1 MIFEEKVLKQI
12 IVMGG
17 GWFAKGNS
25 EAKIEKY
32 ILEQAQK
39 DKPKVC
45 FLPQASCES
54 REYIVKFF
62 EVFTELGAEP
72 SWVSLFGRVTDAWKQ
87 HLLNQDIIYVGGGNT
102 KSMLALWKA
111 WGVDQVLREA
121 YEKGIILSGISAGG
135 ICWFEEGVTD
145 SIWPL
150 DKMDMLG
157 FLEGSMC
164 PHFDSE
170 IERQP
175 VYRHKIQIGEI
186 KPGIALEDKTAA
198 HFIDGKLHKVVAE
211 IVGKKVFKI
220 GVEREEIIEPVIL

>member
-1 MIFEEKVLKQI
+1 MLKQI

-121 YEKGIILSGISAGG
+121 YEKGIIYSREILSVDDAAPFPDQRTFDLRID
-135 ICWFEEGVTD
+135 E
-145 SIWPL
+145 
-150 DKMDMLG
+150 
-157 FLEGSMC
+157 C
-164 PHFDSE
+164 P
-170 IERQP
+170 
-175 VYRHKIQIGEI
+175 GE
-186 KPGIALEDKTAA
+186 PRLN
-198 HFIDGKLHKVVAE
+198 HS
-211 IVGKKVFKI
+211 
-220 GVEREEIIEPVIL
+220 